1 MALRLGFL
9 KVIYSRWVRMTT
21 PTLILEEELIQYY
34 YNLILFFSN
43 LSKII
48 PSQKYLGDFINISE
62 IFWENVTHD
71 DIKSA

>member
-1 MALRLGFL
+1 
-9 KVIYSRWVRMTT
+9 MTT

-34 YNLILFFSN
+34 CNLILFFSN

-48 PSQKYLGDFINISE
+48 SSQKYLGDFINISE